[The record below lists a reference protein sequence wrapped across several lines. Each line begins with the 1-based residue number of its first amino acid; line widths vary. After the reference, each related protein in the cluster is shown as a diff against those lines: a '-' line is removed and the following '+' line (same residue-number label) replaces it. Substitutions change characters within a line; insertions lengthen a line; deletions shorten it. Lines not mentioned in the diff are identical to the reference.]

1 MRASRFAL
9 VIMEVRSV
17 GIVGVGMMGG
27 SIALSALRAGYR
39 VFLYDAFAS
48 EKLAG
53 PKFRKALVVPD
64 LAALVSNSRF
74 IILATPPDAL
84 EQVGSDLSELVT
96 PEHVV
101 SDVASVKQSV
111 AKVLTGQLRNRCE
124 YVPAHPMAG

>member
-1 MRASRFAL
+1 LRASRFAL

-39 VFLYDAFAS
+39 VLLYDAFAS

-64 LAALVSNSRF
+64 LPALVSNSRF

-84 EQVGSDLSELVT
+84 EQVGSDLS
-96 PEHVV
+96 
-101 SDVASVKQSV
+101 
-111 AKVLTGQLRNRCE
+111 
-124 YVPAHPMAG
+124 